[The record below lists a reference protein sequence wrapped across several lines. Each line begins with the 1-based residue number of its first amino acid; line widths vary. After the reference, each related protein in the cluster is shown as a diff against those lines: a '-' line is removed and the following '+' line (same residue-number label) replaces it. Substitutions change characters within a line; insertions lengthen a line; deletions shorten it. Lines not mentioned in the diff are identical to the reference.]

1 MKKLLFLLPILLI
14 FQNLHAQSIQGKW
27 GINQLITDSET
38 KEYRLFQTEADR
50 FHYGN
55 NIVFKEDGTFESYY
69 TAPCGNDCFTNTSGT
84 YKIINTTHLT
94 LFLQTITKNGMCE
107 GNSKPNKSLG
117 VYSIHHMNGGIQ
129 LIKSSSLILNEEKE
143 K

>member
-1 MKKLLFLLPILLI
+1 MRNLIFIIPIVFLLH
-14 FQNLHAQSIQGKW
+14 NLNAQTIEGRW
-27 GINQLITDSET
+27 GINKLITEEET
-38 KEYRLFQTEADR
+38 EVYTLHGIESDR

-55 NIVFKEDGTFESYY
+55 NILFKDDGTFLSYY

-84 YKIINTTHLT
+84 FKMINSTHLT
-94 LFLQTITKNGMCE
+94 LFLKTVTKSGMCE
-107 GNSKPNKSLG
+107 GDSEPNKSLG
-117 VYSIHHMNGGIQ
+117 VYSIHQMNGGIQ